1 MFIYDSV
8 QKTKLLLE
16 PIKAGEVSL
25 YICGPTVYDDAHLG
39 HARSSLSFDLL
50 ARTLRMVGYKVIMA
64 KNFTDVDDKIIKKI
78 KETGKSLQEITS
90 YYIDRYLKEMEA
102 LHIGR
107 ADIEPKATESLDAMT
122 AMIQKLMDLGFAY
135 RIGSGD
141 IYFDTSRDSHYGEL
155 SGRIGDDAESQKRI
169 EFVEE
174 KKNPKDFVLWKA
186 CKTGETICFEAPFGL
201 GRPGWHIE
209 CSAMID
215 AHFHGSGQY
224 SIDIHGGG
232 ADLLFPHHENEAAQ
246 SRCATGHELAK
257 YWMHN
262 GFVQI
267 DGAKM
272 SKSLGNSFFLKD
284 ALNVYDG
291 EILRYYLI
299 GVHYRNDF
307 NFNEDDL
314 QVAKKRLDKLYRL
327 KNRLAPISLSI
338 PSEEFKKALLD
349 AMSDDLNISVALSV
363 IDAMIASANEKLD
376 LNPKDKALK
385 SETAANIRLI
395 DELLGFG
402 GKIPTEYFQIGI
414 DEELKRETERLI
426 SKRTEAKK
434 AKDFAAS
441 DAIRNQLD
449 AMGIRIMDTS
459 DGTTW
464 EKL

>member
-1 MFIYDSV
+1 
-8 QKTKLLLE
+8 
-16 PIKAGEVSL
+16 
-25 YICGPTVYDDAHLG
+25 
-39 HARSSLSFDLL
+39 
-50 ARTLRMVGYKVIMA
+50 
-64 KNFTDVDDKIIKKI
+64 
-78 KETGKSLQEITS
+78 
-90 YYIDRYLKEMEA
+90 
-102 LHIGR
+102 
-107 ADIEPKATESLDAMT
+107 
-122 AMIQKLMDLGFAY
+122 
-135 RIGSGD
+135 
-141 IYFDTSRDSHYGEL
+141 
-155 SGRIGDDAESQKRI
+155 
-169 EFVEE
+169 
-174 KKNPKDFVLWKA
+174 
-186 CKTGETICFEAPFGL
+186 
-201 GRPGWHIE
+201 
-209 CSAMID
+209 
-215 AHFHGSGQY
+215 
-224 SIDIHGGG
+224 
-232 ADLLFPHHENEAAQ
+232 
-246 SRCATGHELAK
+246 
-257 YWMHN
+257 
-262 GFVQI
+262 
-267 DGAKM
+267 
-272 SKSLGNSFFLKD
+272 
-284 ALNVYDG
+284 
-291 EILRYYLI
+291 LRYYLI